1 MQEITPFLWFDTQA
15 EEAANFYVGVF
26 GNGSRVT
33 NITHWPPNSPGPEGA
48 VLMVSFELRGKKFIA
63 LNGGPQFKFNLAVSL
78 VINCDSQEE
87 IDHFWEKLSSDGGD
101 ESECGWLTDKYG
113 LAWQIVPAVLWKWAE
128 GSNSEAFHRVL
139 HAVWQMQK
147 LDLAALQRAYDGA

>member
-33 NITHWPPNSPGPEGA
+33 NITQWPPNSPGPEGA

-78 VINCDSQEE
+78 VINCDSQDE

-128 GSNSEAFHRVL
+128 GGDSKAFHRVL

-147 LDLAALQRAYDGA
+147 LDLAALQRAYDGG